1 MLHNNLKKRSKKE
14 FEQLMIEGYKEMAED
29 NLAMTKEWETV
40 DLENWPEYDYNFR
53 NNKRKS

>member
-1 MLHNNLKKRSKKE
+1 MLHNNLNKRSKKE

>member
-1 MLHNNLKKRSKKE
+1 
-14 FEQLMIEGYKEMAED
+14 MIEGYKEMAED